1 VSGIDVTRDQIL
13 DGMVTALA
21 TVTAGVGVPVSATR
35 YLYSAQRYM
44 GGEFTTQ
51 EAQERGLAGR
61 TPAVRVSFVETRT
74 IRTTI
79 GRRRDLV
86 EDTYGVYAG
95 TDIQRGR
102 DSRKSL
108 LAAMDGVNNLL
119 GSRALSLGVKPLRRV
134 DSRPYIDN
142 DKLLVYL
149 DKYTTRYRVDYTKDP
164 GNDVIEDAHG
174 SIVNAKV
181 AHTSI
186 PTAPTLT
193 RIGAAGATT
202 WAYAVVGI
210 DAAGL
215 RTLISPTASIAN
227 GAAVLNGTDKV
238 QVSWLAYPGIAT
250 YELHRMTAGG
260 TPNTLGL
267 IGTTALLTLT
277 DTGLAS
283 LGATPPDS
291 VHVDVELVYP

>member
-1 VSGIDVTRDQIL
+1 VSGVDVTRDQIL

-21 TVTAGVGVPVSATR
+21 TVTAGVGVPVSPTR

-44 GGEFTTQ
+44 GEYTVQ
-51 EAQERGLAGR
+51 ESQERGTAGR
-61 TPAVRVSFVETRT
+61 TPNARVAFVSERS

-79 GRRRDLV
+79 GRRRDFV
-86 EDTYGVYAG
+86 EATYGVYMA
-95 TDIQRGR
+95 TDVQRSR
-102 DSRKSL
+102 DSRKTLFS
-108 LAAMDGVNNLL
+108 AMSGVRDLL
-119 GSRALSLGVKPLRRV
+119 GSRALSLGIRPLRYQSTTRV
-134 DSRPYIDN
+134 IDD
-142 DKLLVYL
+142 DKLLVYM
-149 DKYTTRYRVDYTKDP
+149 DSYTTRYRVDYTKDP
-164 GNDVIEDAHG
+164 GSDVLEDAHG
-174 SIVNAKV
+174 SIINAKV

-202 WAYAVVGI
+202 WAYAIVGI

-215 RTLISPTASIAN
+215 RTLISPTASISN

-238 QVSWLAYPGIAT
+238 QVSWLAYPGIVS

-260 TPNTLGL
+260 TPNTVGR

-283 LGATPPDS
+283 LEPTAPDS

>member
-1 VSGIDVTRDQIL
+1 MPGIDVTRDQIL

-21 TVTAGVGVPVSATR
+21 TVTAGVGVPVSPTR

-44 GGEFTTQ
+44 GEYTVQ
-51 EAQERGLAGR
+51 ESQERGTAGR
-61 TPAVRVSFVETRT
+61 TPNARVAFVSERS

-79 GRRRDLV
+79 GRRRDFV
-86 EDTYGVYAG
+86 EATYGVYMA
-95 TDIQRGR
+95 TDVQRSR
-102 DSRKSL
+102 DSRKVLFS
-108 LAAMDGVNNLL
+108 AMSGVRDLL
-119 GSRALSLGVKPLRRV
+119 GSRALSLGIRPLRYQATTRV
-134 DSRPYIDN
+134 IDD
-142 DKLLVYL
+142 DKLLVYM
-149 DKYTTRYRVDYTKDP
+149 DSYTTRYRVDYTKDP
-164 GNDVIEDAHG
+164 GSDVIEDAHG
-174 SIVNAKV
+174 SIINAKV

-193 RIGAAGATT
+193 RIGAAGTTT
-202 WAYAVVGI
+202 WAYALVGI
-210 DAAGL
+210 DADGL